1 MNSLLYSIK
10 MFFVA
15 VFNALKRFFTGKS
28 DKRNY
33 IIVPLLIVIIALI
46 LIFDSS
52 ANNRIAKAF
61 VDLWNSFAYFFKT
74 TFTGNEDTGGVTVI
88 DPNIDI
94 TIPDI
99 NIALN
104 LDTFA
109 IHLEVWAKTL
119 ISGDHFEMFVYQ
131 LGLVIKSILQFAM
144 LPGLLIVASIKLINS
159 LTYMPRNG
167 TTDDISSY
175 TVWGF
180 KRINKALTPAYKKV
194 KDFIKFYI
202 DKYGKVTIYILMYV
216 FNIWAILVTFFAYYV
231 YFVYSIDFVSL
242 YTQVI
247 NLIVD
252 LRPLF
257 PWWSIPIWL
266 ITGYLVFNKTRFAIA
281 RNRLKSFEKKNESAI
296 EKELGV
302 AIGIVGPQ
310 GSGKD
315 VLSTYFSLS
324 FEKIFKKRASSEM
337 ILIRSAFPDFPFR
350 KLELEL
356 ESLISSGKIVNKI
369 QASNYVQKM
378 LSNDKIYKKYDI
390 TKRKNAI
397 YNGLQL
403 IKIEDELADY
413 AALFFIYTSAS
424 IVSNFQIRS
433 DSFLVNNP
441 GGEKSDRFP
450 AYDFDWLD
458 RNYKNYDKSV
468 RSSVINFNAF
478 RILKKFEIDN
488 NDSNNMLIDSGVF
501 VVSEIDKERGNRY
514 SNQRR
519 KGMDVNPENDGT
531 KITGKLLRHLGSLRN
546 YCYIRYIYNMQQFGA
561 LAGDE
566 NFIAETNIYIKKQ
579 KKEFKWAI
587 PGWWIE
593 PVLMRWI
600 IERCL
605 KSMEKHIHARNDI
618 TLRLYLT
625 TRLVSLLATSYDR
638 ILNNYAY
645 RTMDLSLSSPTMSGS
660 QEDGGDM
667 KIYLIRKIVFAN
679 RMKSDMMSGLFKEA
693 KLKQTI
699 GVNQLAKYQADMAT
713 IRELISQNGYFTTE
727 IAQMMMDN
735 YVNK

>member
-1 MNSLLYSIK
+1 MNSILFSIK
-10 MFFVA
+10 TFFVA
-15 VFNALKRFFTGKS
+15 VFKALKRFFTGKS
-28 DKRNY
+28 DKRHY
-33 IIVPLLIVIIALI
+33 IIVPLFVVIITLI
-46 LIFDSS
+46 LVFDSS

-61 VDLWNSFAYFFKT
+61 VDLWNSFAYFFKAT
-74 TFTGNEDTGGVTVI
+74 ITGVEDSGGVTVI
-88 DPNIDI
+88 DPSVDI
-94 TIPDI
+94 TVPDI
-99 NIALN
+99 KIALN
-104 LDTFA
+104 LDTFS
-109 IHLEVWAKTL
+109 IHVQVWAKTL
-119 ISGDHFEMFVYQ
+119 INGDHFEIFVHK
-131 LGLVIKSILQFAM
+131 LGLIIKSILQFAM
-144 LPGLLIVASIKLINS
+144 LPGLLIVASIKLLNS

-167 TTDDISSY
+167 TTEDISSY

-180 KRINKALTPAYKKV
+180 KRVNKALTPAYKKF

-202 DKYGKVTIYILMYV
+202 DKYGKITIWVIMYIT
-216 FNIWAILVTFFAYYV
+216 NIWAILVTFFAYYV
-231 YFVYSIDFVSL
+231 YFVYSVDFVSL
-242 YTQVI
+242 WTQFI

-266 ITGYLVFNKTRFAIA
+266 IVGYWLLNRARFSIA
-281 RNRLKSFEKKNESAI
+281 KNRLKKFEKKNEDNI

-324 FEKIFKKRASSEM
+324 FEKIFKKRASNEM
-337 ILIRSAFPDFPFR
+337 ILIRSEFPDFPFR

-356 ESLISSGKIVNKI
+356 ESLIVSGKIVNKI

-378 LSNDKIYKKYDI
+378 LSNNKIYQKYDI

-403 IKIEDELADY
+403 IKIEDELSDY
-413 AALFFIYTSAS
+413 AALFFVYTSAS

-433 DSFLVNNP
+433 DSFLIENARN
-441 GGEKSDRFP
+441 EKSDRFP

-468 RSSVINFNAF
+468 RSSIINFNSF
-478 RILKKFEIDN
+478 RILKKFETTKN
-488 NDSNNMLIDSGVF
+488 NSNNMLIDSGVF
-501 VVSEIDKERGNRY
+501 VVSEIDKDRGNRY

-519 KGMDVNPENDGT
+519 KGNQVTPENDGT

-587 PGWWIE
+587 PGWYVE
-593 PVLMRWI
+593 PVIMRWL
-600 IERCL
+600 IESGL
-605 KSMEKHIHARNDI
+605 NSMEKHIKARNDI

-625 TRLVSLLATSYDR
+625 TRLTSFLAGRYNTL
-638 ILNNYAY
+638 LNNYGY
-645 RTMDLSLSSPTMSGS
+645 RVMDLSLSSPTMSGS

-693 KLKQTI
+693 KLKQNI
-699 GVNQLAKYQADMAT
+699 GINQLAKYQNDMAT

-727 IAQMMMDN
+727 IAEMMMEN